1 MARKKGMCSMTIILI
16 VILVILFATMMM
28 SKKKEGFNNMRED
41 FEQRRM
47 GGSCGTCKVR
57 NQG

>member
-1 MARKKGMCSMTIILI
+1 MCSMTIILI
-16 VILVILFATMMM
+16 VILVILFATMIM
-28 SKKKEGFNNMRED
+28 SKKKEGFNNIRED